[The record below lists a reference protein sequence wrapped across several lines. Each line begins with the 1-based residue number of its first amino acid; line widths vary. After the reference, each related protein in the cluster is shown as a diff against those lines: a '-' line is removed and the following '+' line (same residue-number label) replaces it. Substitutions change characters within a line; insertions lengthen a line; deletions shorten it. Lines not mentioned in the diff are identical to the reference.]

1 MYFSDSASTFA
12 RVIRTDYDLQVEL
25 GVENKRRPLQLPCL
39 RVRLDLKVATAGHFV
54 ETTFTLEA
62 AETSVFLSHAFA

>member
-1 MYFSDSASTFA
+1 MYFSDLASTFA

-25 GVENKRRPLQLPCL
+25 GVENKLRRSQLPCL

-54 ETTFTLEA
+54 EATFTLEA